1 MHNIEL
7 EKRRP
12 EEFESKF
19 GFEVETCCGS
29 IPQSN
34 KWDVSWTVSLHLYIK
49 LFPLPRYTNTTVGSV
64 LDMILWWHSTFA
76 VILYNEAARA
86 DRSPW

>member
-7 EKRRP
+7 EKLRP

-34 KWDVSWTVSLHLYIK
+34 KWDVSWTVSLHIHIK
-49 LFPLPRYTNTTVGSV
+49 LVPQNIQISAV
-64 LDMILWWHSTFA
+64 DIILWCHSTFA
-76 VILYNEAARA
+76 VILYNEATRA

>member
-1 MHNIEL
+1 MHNIES

-12 EEFESKF
+12 EEFELKF

-34 KWDVSWTVSLHLYIK
+34 KWDVSWTVSLHLCIK
-49 LFPLPRYTNTTVGSV
+49 LFPPKSSV
-64 LDMILWWHSTFA
+64 FVIISSWHFTFV
-76 VILYNEAARA
+76 VILYNETTRA

>member
-7 EKRRP
+7 ENRRP
-12 EEFESKF
+12 EEFESRF

-34 KWDVSWTVSLHLYIK
+34 KWDVSWTVSLHLYIE
-49 LFPLPRYTNTTVGSV
+49 LSPQNIQILLSA
-64 LDMILWWHSTFA
+64 LDIILWWHSIFA
-76 VILYNEAARA
+76 VILYNEATRA
-86 DRSPW
+86 DRSPWR

>member
-1 MHNIEL
+1 MHNIES

-19 GFEVETCCGS
+19 GFELETCCGS

-34 KWDVSWTVSLHLYIK
+34 KWDVSWTVS
-49 LFPLPRYTNTTVGSV
+49 YTYV
-64 LDMILWWHSTFA
+64 
-76 VILYNEAARA
+76 
-86 DRSPW
+86 